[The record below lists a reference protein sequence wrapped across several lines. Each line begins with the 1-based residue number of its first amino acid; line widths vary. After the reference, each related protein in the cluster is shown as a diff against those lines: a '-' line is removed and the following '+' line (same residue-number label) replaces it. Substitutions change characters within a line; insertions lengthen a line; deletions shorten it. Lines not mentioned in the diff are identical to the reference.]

1 MIKQLKQFFS
11 NLIAGANVVTVCM
24 MLLAGFSDRITP
36 VNYPV
41 LSCLGMAFPV
51 FLIVNLLFLFFWLVF
66 NWRKVWIPIAGFLL
80 AYIPISTYMPL
91 NPRED
96 IPDGS
101 IKFLTYNVC
110 SYKCGGMNTD
120 VFDQI
125 CDYISKQQADIV
137 CLQEDVDTWRKF
149 VMERYGKLYPYND
162 TTLIAMTN
170 SGTNC
175 VGMHTRF
182 PILRKERIY
191 YPSRGNGSVAYYL
204 LRDKDTLLVINN
216 HLECTKL
223 TEQERSQYKHILK
236 GEVKGDTARTESM
249 QLIDKLGKTAAKRA
263 PQAEAVHR
271 YIEDHRQYPTI
282 VCGDFNDTPI
292 SYARRIIADGLTDC
306 FRESGR
312 GIGLSYNQ
320 KGFWVRID
328 HILCSSQFTPYNCQ
342 IDSKNDLSDHYPM
355 ICWLKMKDNY

>member
-11 NLIAGANVVTVCM
+11 NLIAGANVVTVCI
-24 MLLAGFSDRITP
+24 MLLAGFSDRINP

-41 LSCLGMAFPV
+41 LSCLGIVFPV
-51 FLIVNLLFLFFWLVF
+51 FLIINLLFLFFWLVF
-66 NWRKVWIPIAGFLL
+66 SWRKVWIPIAGFLL
-80 AYIPISTYMPL
+80 AYIPISKYMPL
-91 NPRED
+91 NSRQD

-101 IKFLTYNVC
+101 IKLLTYNVC
-110 SYKCGGMNTD
+110 SYKCGDKNSD

-125 CDYISKQQADIV
+125 FDYISKQQADIV
-137 CLQEDVDTWRKF
+137 CLQEDVDTWRKNL
-149 VMERYGKLYPYND
+149 MERYSKMYPYND
-162 TTLIAMTN
+162 TTLLAISEAGTN
-170 SGTNC
+170 SLGI
-175 VGMHTRF
+175 HTRY
-182 PILRKERIY
+182 PILRKERIPY
-191 YPSRGNGSVAYYL
+191 HSRGNGSVAYYL
-204 LRDKDTLLVINN
+204 LKGQDTLLVINN
-216 HLECTKL
+216 HLECTHL
-223 TEQERSQYKHILK
+223 TMEERSRYKNIIK
-236 GEVKGDTARTESM
+236 GEVKGDTARAESKL
-249 QLIDKLGKTAAKRA
+249 LIDKLGKTSARRA

-271 YIEDHRQYPTI
+271 YVEEHRQYPTI

-292 SYARRIIADGLTDC
+292 SYVCYVIADGLTDS

-355 ICWLKMKDNY
+355 VCWLKMNDNY

>member
-1 MIKQLKQFFS
+1 MIKQLKQFTT
-11 NLIAGANVVTVCM
+11 NLIAGANVATVCL
-24 MLLAGFSDRITP
+24 MLVAGFSDRIDP
-36 VNYPV
+36 VSFPT

-51 FLIVNLLFLFFWLVF
+51 FLIINLLFLFFWLVF
-66 NWRKVWIPIAGFLL
+66 KWRKVWIPVIGFLL

-91 NPRED
+91 NPKQQV
-96 IPDGS
+96 PDGS
-101 IKFLTYNVC
+101 IKLLSYNVC
-110 SYKCGGMNTD
+110 TYSGAGRYND

-125 CDYISKQQADIV
+125 YNYIREQQADIV

-149 VMERYGKLYPYND
+149 VIERYSKLYPYND
-162 TTLIAMTN
+162 TTLIALTD

-175 VGMHTRF
+175 VGIHTRF

-204 LRDKDTLLVINN
+204 LRNQDTLLVINN
-216 HLECTKL
+216 HLECAKL
-223 TEQERSQYKHILK
+223 TEQERSQYTHILK
-236 GEVKGDTARTESM
+236 GEVKGDTARAESM
-249 QLIDKLGKTAAKRA
+249 LLVDKLGKTAARRA
-263 PQAEAVHR
+263 PQAGAVHG
-271 YIEDHRQYPTI
+271 YIEKHRQYPII

-306 FRESGR
+306 FKESGW

-328 HILCSSQFTPYNCQ
+328 HILCSSEFTPYNCQ